1 MEKNILEVYKSL
13 YSDSLYIKEKNYKI
27 ISKEDI
33 SNLIIK
39 CIFLKNKIE
48 YFFEAFSK
56 ENIEKAGKKY
66 NVNILNDLLDLQERM
81 VKCVNEFGED
91 IDNDVLEKIM
101 EPIILNTENSR
112 LNNLSK
118 EFYNLMIKIYQKK
131 ILIETNSVNAQQS
144 EILLEEIKSYAR
156 GIKINYSEELLS
168 KYYEETNW
176 NILEILNGIIEVKSP
191 LQEFEEKTN
200 EVVKAIAIIMMSI
213 SIVLLLFYALSQA

>member
-13 YSDSLYIKEKNYKI
+13 YSDSLYIKEKSYKI

-200 EVVKAIAIIMMSI
+200 DVVKAIAIIMMSI

>member
-13 YSDSLYIKEKNYKI
+13 YSDSLYIKEKSYKI

-48 YFFEAFSK
+48 YFFETFSK

>member
-13 YSDSLYIKEKNYKI
+13 YSDSLYIKEKSYKI

-101 EPIILNTENSR
+101 EPIILNTENSI

-200 EVVKAIAIIMMSI
+200 DVVKAIAIIMMSI